1 MLLKDNNAFHSS
13 FRSDFNMTFFF
24 FILIEL
30 SLPFQIN
37 PTKTALLRGVQQ
49 GLA

>member
-13 FRSDFNMTFFF
+13 FRSDFNMTFF